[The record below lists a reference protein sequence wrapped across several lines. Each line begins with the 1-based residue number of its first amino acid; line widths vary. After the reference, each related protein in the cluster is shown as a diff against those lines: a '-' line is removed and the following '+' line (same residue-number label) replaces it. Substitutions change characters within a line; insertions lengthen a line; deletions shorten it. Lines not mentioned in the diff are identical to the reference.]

1 MNKPADRHP
10 LADSLADTPAGP
22 GVYLFRDASG
32 TVIYVGKAAALK
44 KRLASYFAA
53 PARLDAKTGVLV
65 SRMVSFETIV
75 TASEKEALILESNLI
90 KRHRPRYN
98 VILKDDKRYPSLRL
112 DPRQP
117 YPALEIVR
125 KIRNDGAFYF
135 GPYTSSGAVKNT
147 LKVIDKTFKLRKCRG
162 KRFRRRERPCLNHQM
177 GLCLAPCAYDI
188 PAEEYQDVIKE
199 VTLFLRG
206 RTSELLAGIKRE
218 MGAAAADQRYEQA
231 AALRDKMFALEKTL
245 EKQVAA
251 TTDFADRD
259 VIALAENEQFVV
271 LAVLHIRGGFLVGTG
286 FFPFDRVL
294 APADEIMASF
304 VRQFYAANSFIP
316 EEVLTGTTPAHR
328 ELVAEG
334 LRAARGRKVAVIT
347 PRRGEKKRL
356 IEMAADNA
364 ARELDNRTR
373 QAESNRLMLEGLR
386 DRLHMDRL
394 PATIEC
400 FDNSH
405 LSGTEPVAA
414 MAVFKEGKPFSEGY
428 RRYAIR
434 QADTRD
440 DYASMHEVLTRRY
453 GGSDKDRALPDLLL
467 VDGGKGQLN
476 IAAAV
481 IRELGLAGRFAIAA
495 ISKKNE
501 QKNETED
508 KVYLPR
514 RSNPVTFGR
523 DEAAFFLLQRIRDEA
538 HRFAVTYQKT
548 RRKSAALAS
557 ALDAV
562 PGIGPKRKKQLLE
575 HFGTVA
581 AIREAEEAALA
592 ELPGITNEMAQAI
605 KQALNTEAFS

>member
-22 GVYLFRDASG
+22 GVYLFRDAAG
-32 TVIYVGKAAALK
+32 NVIYVGKAAALK

-65 SRMVSFETIV
+65 SRLASFETIV

-125 KIRNDGAFYF
+125 KIRNDGALYF
-135 GPYTSSGAVKNT
+135 GPYTSAAAVKHT

-162 KRFRRRERPCLNHQM
+162 KQFRRRERPCLNFQM
-177 GLCLAPCAYDI
+177 GLCLAPCAFDI
-188 PAEEYQDVIKE
+188 PAAEYQAVVKE

-206 RTSELLAGIKRE
+206 RTSELLAVIKRD
-218 MGAAAADQRYEQA
+218 MAAAAADQRYEQA
-231 AALRDKMFALEKTL
+231 AALRDKMFAVEKTL

-304 VRQFYAANSFIP
+304 IRQFYAANSFIP
-316 EEVLTGTTPAHR
+316 DEILTGTTPAGR
-328 ELVAEG
+328 DLVAEE
-334 LRAARGRKVAVIT
+334 LREVRGRKVSLVT
-347 PRRGEKKRL
+347 PRRGEKMRL

-364 ARELDNRTR
+364 ARELDNRIR

-386 DRLHMDRL
+386 DRLRMDRL
-394 PATIEC
+394 PEIIEC

-414 MAVFKEGKPFSEGY
+414 MVVFKEGKPFSEGY

-440 DYASMHEVLTRRY
+440 DYASMHEVLSRRY
-453 GGSDKDRALPDLLL
+453 GGSDKDREPPDLLL

-514 RSNPVTFGR
+514 RSNPVKFGR

-538 HRFAVTYQKT
+538 HRFAVTYQKP
-548 RRKSAALAS
+548 RRKAAALAS

-562 PGIGPKRKKQLLE
+562 PGIGPKRKKQLLD

-581 AIREAEEAALA
+581 AIREAEESELV
-592 ELPGITNEMAQAI
+592 ELPGISPEMAQAI
-605 KQALNTEAFS
+605 KRALAAGAAW